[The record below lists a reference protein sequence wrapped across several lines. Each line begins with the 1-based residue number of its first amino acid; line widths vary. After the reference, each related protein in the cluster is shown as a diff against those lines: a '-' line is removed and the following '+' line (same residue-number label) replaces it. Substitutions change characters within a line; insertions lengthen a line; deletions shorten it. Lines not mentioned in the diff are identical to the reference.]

1 MWYRLGTCTC
11 PPLFGATDCSLN
23 VTIPPEI
30 FGIEGDG
37 ICDVSQMSC
46 DQILVAGDD
55 FTETETYHCKIDV
68 THVRS
73 AEACLDVLNEENI
86 TKQYNTLYNKL

>member
-1 MWYRLGTCTC
+1 
-11 PPLFGATDCSLN
+11 
-23 VTIPPEI
+23 
-30 FGIEGDG
+30 
-37 ICDVSQMSC
+37 MSC

-73 AEACLDVLNEENI
+73 AEACLEVQNKMRKISPNNI
-86 TKQYNTLYNKL
+86 NNILYNKLETTIIYVVGRP